1 MKRLNE
7 AENYVANKR
16 QVFILLLDAIELA
29 HQNNE
34 TKIYLKKIKIMEEEV
49 DVVAEKKEW
58 PTVIGKSLTFFEG
71 IEDYEMCQK
80 CKNLNE
86 KIANVKKKT

>member
-7 AENYVANKR
+7 SENYIANKR
-16 QVFILLLDAIELA
+16 IVFINLLDAIELA
-29 HQNNE
+29 YKNNE
-34 TKIYLKKIKIMEEEV
+34 AKIYLKKIKIMEEEV

-58 PTVIGKSLTFFEG
+58 PTVIGKSLTFFES
-71 IEDYEMCQK
+71 IEDYEMCQR